1 MNGPMSVNKSVV
13 FKGYLLGCVGA
24 ITYGLNPLFAL
35 PLYAEGIDVASVL
48 FYRYLI
54 AIVLMAVI
62 MARHGGFRLSRRDI
76 PAAIAAGIL
85 FALSSLTLFESYNY
99 MDVGI
104 ASTILFVYPVF
115 VALIMAGMFRERI
128 SAMVMVC
135 MALAIGGIVML
146 YDSGGD
152 GDGLSTVGT
161 LLVLGSAIS
170 YAIYMVAV
178 NKSRLSRLSTL
189 KMSFYSLLFGIVVFI
204 IQLKGLTE
212 LKPLPPTLWA
222 WGNLL
227 GISIFPTVL
236 SLIAMTV
243 AIHCIGSVPVSILG
257 ALEPVTALVV
267 GALVFGERLT
277 SMSIGGVALVIAAV
291 TMLVVARPLMHA
303 VSSVCRQRLHR

>member
-1 MNGPMSVNKSVV
+1 MNGSMSVNKSVV
-13 FKGYLLGCVGA
+13 LKGYLLGCAGA

-128 SAMVMVC
+128 SVMVMVC
-135 MALAIGGIVML
+135 MALALGGIVML

-267 GALVFGERLT
+267 GALVFGEHLT
-277 SMSIGGVALVIAAV
+277 PMSIGGVALVIAAV